1 MDGDRQP
8 RRDWHGLKR
17 HVKHLLSLR
26 LPHALLRAVVRL
38 VPSLRRGGR
47 LPAPARLGEVSG
59 EAGGAPFV
67 MLHPDRC
74 IIAKELYWG
83 GGGRPAP
90 EDQFAI
96 EVFAHA
102 ARRSDVVVD
111 IGAYTGLFT
120 VAAARANPTV
130 EAHAF
135 EIVPENFRAMLENC
149 VRNDILDRVTLHH
162 EGIGAPGRR
171 IRVPTGSGGSAL
183 PDFHSAE
190 MPAHDGV
197 RVRLTSLD
205 ALAERLPAG
214 ARVAM
219 KIDVEGTETDVL
231 RHGQRFLARF
241 RPLILCEVL
250 PEADGGA
257 LEALL
262 RPHGYRFSVV
272 REHSLARTSGIV
284 PDPAYRDWLFAPPGQ
299 TGAAP
304 IPAPPAARRAPALT
318 G

>member
-102 ARRSDVVVD
+102 ARRADVVVD

-120 VAAARANPTV
+120 IVAARSNPAV
-130 EAHAF
+130 EVHAF
-135 EIVPENFRAMLENC
+135 EIVPENFRALLENC
-149 VRNDILDRVTLHH
+149 VRNDVLDRVTLHH
-162 EGIGAPGRR
+162 EGVGAPGKR
-171 IRVPTGSGGSAL
+171 IRVPIGSGGSAL

-190 MPAHDGV
+190 TSAQDGV

-205 ALAERLPAG
+205 ALGERLPAG
-214 ARVAM
+214 AQVAM
-219 KIDVEGTETDVL
+219 KIDVEGTEADVL
-231 RHGQRFLARF
+231 RHGQRFLARV

-257 LEALL
+257 LEELL

-272 REHSLARTSGIV
+272 REQSLAPISGIV
-284 PDPAYRDWLFAPPGQ
+284 PDPVYRDWLFAPTDPN
-299 TGAAP
+299 AAP
-304 IPAPPAARRAPALT
+304 VPPAPRRAPALT